1 MDRID
6 NIPVLMKIPPDVP
19 WTNGILSME
28 KNQFSS
34 KKINSNVFTNSGTIS
49 GSISDYTDNTC
60 VRQYS
65 KSKSLLYKPNRID
78 LLETNRGLTTG
89 SSPKKELNCSLSVK
103 SKEDYNQ
110 VISFLQSN
118 GVPMSNICSRGGKKK
133 HMTKK
138 RMRTTKRKYRIKR
151 KQRRKSLRRGK
162 AKPSNTNIKY
172 TRAKRSIKIKRKETR
187 NLPYQKKKGKFKYYT
202 KKKY

>member
-1 MDRID
+1 MESID
-6 NIPVLMKIPPDVP
+6 NIPVLIKIPPEVP
-19 WTNGILSME
+19 WTNGMLSME
-28 KNQFSS
+28 KNQFTS
-34 KKINSNVFTNSGTIS
+34 KKINSNVFTNSGTIP
-49 GSISDYTDNTC
+49 GSISDFTDNTC

-78 LLETNRGLTTG
+78 LLETNRGVSTG

-103 SKEDYNQ
+103 SKEDYDK
-110 VISFLQSN
+110 VIAFLRSN

-151 KQRRKSLRRGK
+151 KQKRKSLRQAK

-172 TRAKRSIKIKRKETR
+172 TRAKRSTKIKRKETR
-187 NLPYQKKKGKFKYYT
+187 NLPYQKRKVNLNTILKK
-202 KKKY
+202 